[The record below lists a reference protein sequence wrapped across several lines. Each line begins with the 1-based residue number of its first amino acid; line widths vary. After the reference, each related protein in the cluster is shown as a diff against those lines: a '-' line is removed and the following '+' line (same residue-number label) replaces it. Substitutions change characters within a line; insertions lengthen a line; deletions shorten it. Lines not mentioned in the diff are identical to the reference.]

1 MHKDRKN
8 KAALTEYQTKAAWA
22 MEAIYDIPQ
31 WEVANALHV
40 DKRTLTRSYKRYGL
54 PNPSEY
60 RKARSK
66 GNDGI

>member
-22 MEAIYDIPQ
+22 MESIYDIPH
-31 WEVANALHV
+31 WEAANAFHV
-40 DKRTLTRSYKRYGL
+40 AARTLTRAYKRYDL

-60 RKARSK
+60 RKARNK
-66 GNDGI
+66 